1 MQTKKTHSAN
11 NGFTLTELL
20 VAVVI
25 MVVIGVVFTNFLIES
40 LRGRNKVSA
49 INQIKQNGQ
58 VVMDQLSNE
67 IRGAEQVICVNKS
80 QSYPVNTGTYKDTMV
95 IFKNGTYSLFR
106 FFAPTSFQN
115 GYIQK
120 VDFTANDVISISLG
134 LCTNMSPNTGSNLRH
149 YLTDTDTR
157 NGVSINT
164 AIDLSY
170 PPPSQANIFEQI
182 GDNII
187 IKFRASAGVQAGYA
201 YDVTVVE
208 GGIPFSTSVQVR
220 GIKR

>member
-1 MQTKKTHSAN
+1 MIAQTKKQHPGE

-25 MVVIGVVFTNFLIES
+25 MVVIGVIFTNFLIES

-67 IRGAEQVICVNKS
+67 IRGAEQVICVDKFS
-80 QSYPVNTGTYKDTMV
+80 ASLVNPGTYKDTIV
-95 IFKNGTYSLFR
+95 IFKNGTYSQFR
-106 FFAPTSFQN
+106 FFAPASLKN
-115 GYIQK
+115 GYIQQT
-120 VDFTANDVISISLG
+120 DFISSDVTSLVPAAR
-134 LCTNMSPNTGSNLRH
+134 LCTVTDITTGSNLRH
-149 YLTDTDTR
+149 NLTDTDTK
-157 NGVSINT
+157 NGVSIN
-164 AIDLSY
+164 APGIG
-170 PPPSQANIFEQI
+170 NIFEQV

-187 IKFRASAGVQAGYA
+187 IKFNASAGVQAGYA
-201 YDVTVVE
+201 YDVTVVD
-208 GGIPFSTSVQVR
+208 GGIPFSTSVQMR